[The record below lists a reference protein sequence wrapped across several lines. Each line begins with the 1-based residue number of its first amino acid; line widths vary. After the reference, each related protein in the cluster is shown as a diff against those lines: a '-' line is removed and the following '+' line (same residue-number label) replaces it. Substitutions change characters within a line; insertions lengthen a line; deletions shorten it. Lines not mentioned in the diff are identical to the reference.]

1 MKNRFNF
8 YIVRSVAAVALLLLM
23 PTMVQAQIV
32 EYDEARE
39 IEEAEMGVE
48 RVAKNFM
55 KDYIA
60 HASNN
65 KDDRWVQ
72 IDLGSSQLIDGIK
85 ILLLTCVATYGD
97 HIVIVILLEPLH
109 DD

>member
-8 YIVRSVAAVALLLLM
+8 YIVRSVAAGALLLLM

-32 EYDEARE
+32 GYDEARE

-55 KDYIA
+55 KDYIS

-65 KDDRWVQ
+65 KDDRWV
-72 IDLGSSQLIDGIK
+72 
-85 ILLLTCVATYGD
+85 LTR
-97 HIVIVILLEPLH
+97 I
-109 DD
+109 